1 MRREIRQDN
10 RVRIDSS
17 CMKTVNILG
26 AEYKIEH
33 LKREEDKLFKNGEAD
48 GYCDSSS
55 KRIVLRMEDDMDN
68 LDDYSVYLK
77 KLTRHEIIHA
87 FLFESG
93 LGSNFQHKE
102 WGHEETM
109 VDWIAYQF
117 PKMLQVFKDAECL

>member
-1 MRREIRQDN
+1 MVVKKIN
-10 RVRIDSS
+10 V
-17 CMKTVNILG
+17 LG
-26 AEYKIEH
+26 TEYTIEY
-33 LKREEDKLFKNGEAD
+33 LKKEEDQYLKKGTVD
-48 GYCDSSS
+48 GYCDQSS
-55 KRIVLRMEDDMDN
+55 KRIVLRAKDETDE

-77 KLTRHEIIHA
+77 KNTRHEIVHA

-93 LGSNFQHKE
+93 FGSNFQHTA

>member
-1 MRREIRQDN
+1 MVIKKIN
-10 RVRIDSS
+10 V
-17 CMKTVNILG
+17 LG
-26 AEYKIEH
+26 AEYTIEH
-33 LKREEDKLFKNGEAD
+33 LKRDEDKMFKNGEAD